1 MAEKTC
7 RRKISLVSLN
17 VIELTKFTRIY
28 ECRLAESVQ
37 GNELEKIFG
46 KGDVSVTESVKGEED
61 DPLVTEVNVET
72 YVTTPVQN
80 EHFEAPSAIVKQ
92 PSSSS
97 RARQRNKCD
106 I

>member
-1 MAEKTC
+1 M
-7 RRKISLVSLN
+7 
-17 VIELTKFTRIY
+17 
-28 ECRLAESVQ
+28 AESVQ
-37 GNELEKIFG
+37 GNELEKFFG
-46 KGDVSVTESVKGEED
+46 KGDVSITESVKGEEG

-106 I
+106 ICFKVFKLQGRLAHHR